1 MVATAQRNLAAAGC
15 VAAYLVADAQH
26 IPVATAS
33 CDAVVANH
41 MLYHIPDR
49 ARALDEIRHVLKPDG
64 ILLAATNGVG
74 HMAELHALAHR
85 FNPSL
90 PATDP
95 SPSRFSFED
104 GLAEL
109 GARFAHVNLVRS
121 DNSLVITE
129 AEPLAAYM
137 LSGIP
142 GTVSPTQRGAL
153 HRFIAG
159 ELAEKG
165 EIRITPVTGFLVASQ
180 PR

>member
-1 MVATAQRNLAAAGC
+1 M
-15 VAAYLVADAQH
+15 
-26 IPVATAS
+26 
-33 CDAVVANH
+33 
-41 MLYHIPDR
+41 
-49 ARALDEIRHVLKPDG
+49 
-64 ILLAATNGVG
+64 
-74 HMAELHALAHR
+74 
-85 FNPSL
+85 
-90 PATDP
+90 
-95 SPSRFSFED
+95 
-104 GLAEL
+104 
-109 GARFAHVNLVRS
+109 RS